1 MCASELVF
9 KNQLTSELTSARKEG
24 KEERKDH
31 RAHRPVLEC
40 SLCGHSWS
48 KKGSSK
54 REGFLISFSSHFLSA
69 GWSCWFSVR
78 NLNSR
83 KTVLGNSRKTI
94 LSPAGG
100 FECVPLNH
108 GWKGSPAG
116 EPGSSQPPG
125 RGWVFSPLLSSLS
138 LCFKLKYR

>member
-1 MCASELVF
+1 MDGRFILQGIFQTQGANPHLSSLLPWQVDSLPSDLVF
-9 KNQLTSELTSARKEG
+9 NNQLTSELTSARKEG

-54 REGFLISFSSHFLSA
+54 REGFLISFSSRFLLA
-69 GWSCWFSVR
+69 GCSCWFSVR

-83 KTVLGNSRKTI
+83 KTVLGK
-94 LSPAGG
+94 
-100 FECVPLNH
+100 F
-108 GWKGSPAG
+108 
-116 EPGSSQPPG
+116 
-125 RGWVFSPLLSSLS
+125 
-138 LCFKLKYR
+138 

>member
-1 MCASELVF
+1 MGGRFILQGIFPIQGANLHLSSLLPWQVDSLPSELVF

-31 RAHRPVLEC
+31 RAHQPVLEC

-48 KKGSSK
+48 KKG
-54 REGFLISFSSHFLSA
+54 
-69 GWSCWFSVR
+69 FSVR

-138 LCFKLKYR
+138 LF